1 MIPTSIKLELLDIHA
16 SNTQTRAAT
25 NEETVEEYAAAMQ
38 DGAKFPAIVVFHD
51 GAGYYIADGFHRI
64 LAAVQCGFK
73 DILAEVLPGT
83 RKDAIRRG
91 LTSNVTHGL
100 KRTNADKRRAV
111 EIALQEWP
119 SVSSREIAKLCGVS
133 NVFVENVRQVLTVNT
148 CDKPAARKGA
158 DGKTYPATRKTKP
171 TPIATPEPECPTPSD
186 EEELEQ
192 TPEEQH
198 VEQVTSPDPA
208 EERAFNI
215 RLEEVLQSVKELAAD
230 FPNKSKHIREMLMG
244 AVE

>member
-25 NEETVEEYAAAMQ
+25 SEETVEEYATAMM

-64 LAAVQCGFK
+64 LAAIKCGFK

-100 KRTNADKRRAV
+100 KRTNADKRRCV
-111 EIALQEWP
+111 EIALEEWP
-119 SVSSREIAKLCGVS
+119 SVSSREIAKLCGVHHTT
-133 NVFVENVRQVLTVNT
+133 VETLRDELAKLANA
-148 CDKPAARKGA
+148 PATPRKCA
-158 DGKTYPATRKTKP
+158 DGREYPATRKTKP
-171 TPIATPEPECPTPSD
+171 APISAPEPECPTPAS
-186 EEELEQ
+186 EPEPEQ
-192 TPEEQH
+192 TPEEAH
-198 VEQVTSPDPA
+198 VQQVTNPNA
-208 EERAFNI
+208 GRERMFGIA
-215 RLEEVLQSVKELAAD
+215 LEELVNMTRNLCELYPD
-230 FPNKSKHIREMLMG
+230 KRQTIREMV
-244 AVE
+244 AVAAK